1 MIGMSVRNQNK
12 IDTVERS
19 DFIFASFENRIRQP
33 GINEQDFSARRYDLE
48 SRLAVPSEL
57 RVHDLHET
65 EKHWF
70 SKRDKRAWNDE
81 GRMTNHEGM
90 TKLEIGEWLLAAS
103 CLGLVIRH

>member
-1 MIGMSVRNQNK
+1 MCNQNK

-33 GINEQDFSARRYDLE
+33 RIDEQNFSARRYDLE
-48 SRLAVPSEL
+48 SRLAVLSEL

-70 SKRDKRAWNDE
+70 SKRDKRA
-81 GRMTNHEGM
+81 
-90 TKLEIGEWLLAAS
+90 
-103 CLGLVIRH
+103 

>member
-1 MIGMSVRNQNK
+1 MCNQNK

-33 GINEQDFSARRYDLE
+33 RIDEQNFSVRRYDLE

-70 SKRDKRAWNDE
+70 SKRDKRA
-81 GRMTNHEGM
+81 
-90 TKLEIGEWLLAAS
+90 
-103 CLGLVIRH
+103 